1 MSRSKHWLRWAVP
14 VLAGL
19 LLVVFVTVV
28 LATVGTV
35 NIDSPT
41 QAAPAYISALPGT
54 FNPRYDI
61 DGDEVVTVK
70 VYIGSGGSWTLLGQ
84 KSLLLP
90 VTDHVHGN
98 VTVPVGT
105 LDGKYDLKVEAVG
118 SSTQSDVE
126 SQAVIVDTV
135 APGATIDAIAAC
147 VGTLAQV
154 SGTASDATS
163 GVNQVEVRIQRA
175 SGNQYWNGTVWQ
187 ANEVWNLVTGTTTW
201 SYNHPGLANNETYTL
216 KARATDNALLVTAPA
231 NQPSRSYTA
240 DLASP
245 TVNITNP
252 PTGWQNSVPSL
263 AGTASDTG
271 CGGVANVQVQVKNVT
286 GARYWNGT
294 IWTATPSWAPASYA
308 AGAWSFTMPGLIS
321 GVNYDVKAKATD
333 GAGNSAETGASN
345 FNYDDVEPTETITQ
359 PENGKYYNALAQ
371 FTGTANDAHSGLN
384 KVELTLQRSS
394 DSKYW
399 DGTNWVVAQTLLLAT
414 GTANWSYNAP
424 ALVNGETYV
433 LTAKA
438 TDNAGNDPG
447 VSATFYFDTQA
458 PTATIT
464 DIAAEVGCDF
474 AQISGTAS
482 DTFSGLDKVYVKIK
496 NNTDTDWWDGSAW
509 GAETWLLASGTTS
522 WTYNV
527 SGVSFENGDSYTVWA
542 KAVDKALPT
551 GNETAS
557 PPSDTFTYD
566 ECPTVAFTAP
576 GAGAKLNVLAQ
587 VTGTA
592 GDLEAVVTVKLQIQK
607 GLTSEYWN
615 GTAWQANPYW
625 LTAQDTSGVGTWTT
639 WKYNTSGITFPDEQY
654 RLRAKAQDDFGQ
666 WSAEVTRDFTF
677 DGTPPSATIYTIPSP
692 SQPPQFGGTASDALS
707 GVNKV
712 EITIQR
718 LSDNKY
724 WTGADWGAITWL
736 LATGTTDWTFDT
748 AGITFTDGVQY
759 RVTARATDNAGN
771 ETAAA
776 SQPSRTFT
784 YGAAPVANIPLG
796 AGWNLMSL
804 PLIPNDTNITAVL
817 ADLIATNKVD
827 WVSTFV
833 WQGGVLVEK
842 KWDPPIQQ
850 LTTMTTGQGY
860 WVKMFSAGTLVNAG
874 LFQPDPPQVPKS
886 YQVYPGW
893 NLIGYHA
900 TTQARLTTPP
910 TVETYLGPTV
920 MGQTR
925 AMYYYEG
932 GVYKA
937 VIAPAA
943 EPMKVGYGY
952 WLALDAGGTIY
963 PVIPR

>member
-1 MSRSKHWLRWAVP
+1 LA

-19 LLVVFVTVV
+19 LLAVFVTAV

-41 QAAPAYISALPGT
+41 QAAPAYIAALPGT
-54 FNPRYDI
+54 FNPQYDI
-61 DGDEVVTVK
+61 AGDEVVTVK
-70 VYIGSGGSWTLLGQ
+70 VYIGTGGTWTLLGQ
-84 KSLLLP
+84 KTIQLP
-90 VTDHVHGN
+90 ATNHVHGN
-98 VTVPVGT
+98 VTVPAGT
-105 LDGKYDLKVEAVG
+105 ADGKYDLKVEAVG
-118 SSTQSDVE
+118 SSTQFDVE
-126 SQAVIVDTV
+126 SQAVIVDTTRP
-135 APGATIDAIAAC
+135 AATIDAIAAC

-175 SGNQYWNGTVWQ
+175 SDNWYWNGTTPGWQ
-187 ANEVWNLVTGTTTW
+187 AAEVWNLATGTTTW
-201 SYNHPGLANNETYTL
+201 SYPHPALTNNETYTV
-216 KARATDNALLVTAPA
+216 KARATDKAGLVTAAA

-240 DLASP
+240 D
-245 TVNITNP
+245 TVNPNVAITNP
-252 PTGWQNSVPSL
+252 PTGWQKSVPSL

-271 CGGVANVQVQVKNVT
+271 CGGSVASVQVQVKNVT
-286 GARYWNGT
+286 SNRYWNGT
-294 IWTATPSWAPASYA
+294 IWTATPSWVPASYA
-308 AGAWSFTMPGLIS
+308 AGAWSFTMPGLIN
-321 GVNYDVKAKATD
+321 GVTYDVKAKATD
-333 GAGNSAETGASN
+333 VAGNSAETAVST
-345 FNYDDVEPTETITQ
+345 FQYDDVEPTETITAPQ
-359 PENGKYYNALAQ
+359 NGKYYNALTQ
-371 FTGTANDAHSGLN
+371 FTGTASDAHSGVN

-399 DGTNWVVAQTLLLAT
+399 DGTNWVIAQTLLLAT
-414 GTANWSYNAP
+414 GTTAWSYTAP
-424 ALVNGETYV
+424 TLANGETYI

-447 VSATFYFDTQA
+447 VSATFYFDTGA

-464 DIAAEVGCDF
+464 DIAAEVGCGF

-482 DTFSGLDKVYVKIK
+482 DTFSGVDKVYVKIK
-496 NNTDTDWWDGSAW
+496 NNTDGDWWTGSAW
-509 GAETWLLASGTTS
+509 GAEGWLLASGTTS

-551 GNETAS
+551 GNETTS

-576 GAGAKLNVLAQ
+576 GAGANLNVLAQ

-592 GDLEAVVTVKLQIQK
+592 GDPEAVITVKLQIQK

-615 GTAWQANPYW
+615 GTAWQADPYW
-625 LTAQDTSGVGTWTT
+625 LTAQDTSGVGTWAT
-639 WKYNTSGITFPDEQY
+639 WKYDTSGITFPDEQY

-677 DGTPPSATIYTIPSP
+677 DATRPGATIYTIASP
-692 SQPPQFGGTASDALS
+692 SQPTQFAGTSSDALS

-718 LSDNKY
+718 LSDNLY
-724 WTGADWGAITWL
+724 WTGAAWGAATWL
-736 LATGTTDWTFDT
+736 LATGTTNWTFNT
-748 AGITFTDGVQY
+748 TGIGFTNGVQY
-759 RVTARATDNAGN
+759 KVTARATDNATN
-771 ETAAA
+771 VTAVGD
-776 SQPSRTFT
+776 QPSRTFT
-784 YGAAPVANIPLG
+784 YGTDGPSANINLG

-804 PLIPNDTNITAVL
+804 PLIPNDESITAVL

-827 WVSTFV
+827 WVDTFV
-833 WQGGVLVEK
+833 WEGGVLTEK

-860 WVKMFSAGTLVNAG
+860 WVNMFSAGILVNAG
-874 LFQPDPPQVPKS
+874 KFQPDPPQVPKS
-886 YQVYPGW
+886 YQVYAGW

-900 TTQARLTTPP
+900 TTA
-910 TVETYLGPTV
+910 TYLDPATAKFVDDYLGTLLDD
-920 MGQTR
+920 TR

-937 VIAPAA
+937 VVDPST
-943 EPMKVGYGY
+943 ERMKVGFGY
-952 WLALDAGGTIY
+952 WLALDAAGTLY
-963 PVIPR
+963 P